1 MTLAYERASAE
12 PRIELDLTHNHDGA
26 HDDEQSASSDR
37 NGAVSLMAGSPL
49 ATEVYA
55 LLPRASAKIAH
66 ICAEMLTS
74 SGHMTQSL
82 AFAFLARGDRSSL
95 IALAGAQTLPSTL
108 LLQRA
113 SAGTPEE
120 ARAIASRADL
130 DPLILAT
137 LCDRLDPVIDYLIAE
152 SPALADA
159 FRVVDHLILR
169 AKKDMKLAAYLL
181 ERDDLSFHQRA
192 RLFEKASATQR
203 TLLLKEAIAEA
214 QTAYVPNKNR
224 RAIPVSLTNALD
236 SGYREEALSAL
247 TACCGMRSTLSLY
260 RPRFDQPD
268 GAMVTL
274 AALALGMD
282 KKDIHRLLELI
293 GVDPI
298 MKLRPGGAVDL
309 LEQLTD
315 ASAKLL
321 LDAINAPYHQRYSK
335 AGKDQSDHF
344 HASFPLEMDAVA

>member
-130 DPLILAT
+130 DTLILAT
-137 LCDRLDPVIDYLIAE
+137 LCDRLDPVIDYLGQLRTD
-152 SPALADA
+152 SDG
-159 FRVVDHLILR
+159 RLIVLGG
-169 AKKDMKLAAYLL
+169 KGKSSY
-181 ERDDLSFHQRA
+181 
-192 RLFEKASATQR
+192 
-203 TLLLKEAIAEA
+203 
-214 QTAYVPNKNR
+214 QTATPPPLPEYGNNDGWFDDVSDGPVTVTVSIR
-224 RAIPVSLTNALD
+224 GTSGTTRAATDPS
-236 SGYREEALSAL
+236 
-247 TACCGMRSTLSLY
+247 
-260 RPRFDQPD
+260 D
-268 GAMVTL
+268 GAWVL
-274 AALALGMD
+274 CGPPDFAPRGSC
-282 KKDIHRLLELI
+282 
-293 GVDPI
+293 
-298 MKLRPGGAVDL
+298 
-309 LEQLTD
+309 
-315 ASAKLL
+315 AS
-321 LDAINAPYHQRYSK
+321 Y
-335 AGKDQSDHF
+335 
-344 HASFPLEMDAVA
+344 ASN